1 MAAALQPGPCAVHLK
16 SWIVDCQP
24 SMMKVPCTNNL
35 RQNVHSFHLATTIC
49 NDTVKGPTDC
59 LRLEI
64 LAYTEWYSSAL
75 GS

>member
-1 MAAALQPGPCAVHLK
+1 
-16 SWIVDCQP
+16 
-24 SMMKVPCTNNL
+24 MMKVPCTNNL
-35 RQNVHSFHLATTIC
+35 RQNVYSVHLAISVC

-64 LAYTEWYSSAL
+64 LACTEWYSSAL